1 MSGAGV
7 FDFTR
12 SLAHV
17 FDQLPVAP
25 GAGPFDFGRRSGG
38 LFVSTV
44 SLVKDAGCGGFE
56 SFMAEFTFEVGLTG
70 SIAGEFMDV
79 PKFSR
84 CGAGDVPGPVPAGVP
99 RVHYIEFH
107 VEHICAH
114 RGKYDHIY
122 DMFQRWL
129 W

>member
-38 LFVSTV
+38 LFVSAV

-56 SFMAEFTFEVGLTG
+56 SFMAEFTFEVGFTG
-70 SIAGEFMDV
+70 TIAGEFMYV

-84 CGAGDVPGPVPAGVP
+84 GAEFLTDAA
-99 RVHYIEFH
+99 RV
-107 VEHICAH
+107 
-114 RGKYDHIY
+114 
-122 DMFQRWL
+122 MFQVRFL
-129 W
+129 LGFRGYIT